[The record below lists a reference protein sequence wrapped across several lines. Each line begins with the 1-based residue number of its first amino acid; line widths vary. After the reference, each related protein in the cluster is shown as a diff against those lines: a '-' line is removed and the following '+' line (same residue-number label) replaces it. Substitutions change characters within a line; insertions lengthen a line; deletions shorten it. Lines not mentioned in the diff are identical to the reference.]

1 MATNVDNS
9 NGKNSKKKLLVPFEH
24 IRLVRELRVLHDWN
38 LKKEANVYVYAYV
51 NQWVVHK
58 IFRLNEGEKER
69 RREREK
75 RKGRETFFCL
85 LYCSR
90 HQKERRKKSIIVH
103 NAQWESLNEYWIY
116 RDWFLVLF
124 SRDHRRHLHV
134 DKMKRFYPSSNI
146 ITS

>member
-9 NGKNSKKKLLVPFEH
+9 NGKKFEKKKLLVPFEH
-24 IRLVRELRVLHDWN
+24 IRMVRESRVLHDWN

-69 RREREK
+69 ERGK
-75 RKGRETFFCL
+75 RKRKETFFCL
-85 LYCSR
+85 LYSSR
-90 HQKERRKKSIIVH
+90 HHREQRKKSIIVH

-124 SRDHRRHLHV
+124 SRDHRRHLHT
-134 DKMKRFYPSSNI
+134 DKIKRFYPSSNI